1 MSVQEES
8 ATISDTNHDADS
20 TITSNSIA
28 NVSAPTTD
36 PAGSMPASSSPSKHR
51 RRRRKNH
58 KKKNT
63 DTNGNDSNSPK
74 STSPNKQL
82 KPTTRL
88 QLNAHSKPSKNK
100 PWKTV
105 NSSSSAAMKNI
116 MHEQQHRQQPNYG
129 FTEFEL
135 DEQELLEQQMI
146 LEAIAASTK
155 PQQPPHT
162 DANEVPQHDD
172 DEHKEQHMI
181 AQKTE
186 PTESNELESKPDSV
200 DKTEQTMHDAL
211 VAASVQAEPA
221 VDLTETAKDNEHDD
235 DEHKEQHMI
244 AQKTEPTESNEL
256 ESKPDS
262 ADKTQ
267 QTMHDALVAASV
279 QAEPAVDLTEV
290 AKGGNDDKQQQ
301 QKKVHDAVSDE
312 MLAIHLQQQERAE
325 LLRRQKLS
333 QMYDGKYAKVTSSSV
348 HMPAIP
354 KSALQFYYD
363 DESMLNGGLTK
374 EEYHTKLE
382 SLQHQQSSDQ
392 PTVEDKAASKP
403 TAKRNGVS
411 KHDPKVWSEKHL
423 VRLNEYETGGNLDM
437 EMNIGNQAYNSFRNQ
452 LDKKGYISYHNYALE
467 PNQRKR

>member
-1 MSVQEES
+1 
-8 ATISDTNHDADS
+8 
-20 TITSNSIA
+20 
-28 NVSAPTTD
+28 
-36 PAGSMPASSSPSKHR
+36 
-51 RRRRKNH
+51 
-58 KKKNT
+58 
-63 DTNGNDSNSPK
+63 
-74 STSPNKQL
+74 
-82 KPTTRL
+82 
-88 QLNAHSKPSKNK
+88 
-100 PWKTV
+100 
-105 NSSSSAAMKNI
+105 

-155 PQQPPHT
+155 PQQPSHT
-162 DANEVPQHDD
+162 DANEVPQ
-172 DEHKEQHMI
+172 
-181 AQKTE
+181 
-186 PTESNELESKPDSV
+186 
-200 DKTEQTMHDAL
+200 
-211 VAASVQAEPA
+211 
-221 VDLTETAKDNEHDD
+221 HDD

-392 PTVEDKAASKP
+392 PTVEDNTASKP
-403 TAKRNGVS
+403 MAKRNGVS